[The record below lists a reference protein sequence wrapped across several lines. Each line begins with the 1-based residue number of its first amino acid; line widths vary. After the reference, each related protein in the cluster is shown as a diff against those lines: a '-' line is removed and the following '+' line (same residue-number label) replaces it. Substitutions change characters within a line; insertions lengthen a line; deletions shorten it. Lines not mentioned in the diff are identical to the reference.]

1 MVQYAATL
9 ADDPILRW
17 GVEALADDSP
27 MGTVRYAAVLPLGL
41 LQGAILDLCEHWQFV
56 AFVHRHPDLRGSKSA
71 VPARIDWP
79 SLESDAASDAANCSS
94 NNPFGLDG
102 NYWLTNAARLQHTN
116 DGRSGPKPL
125 LVISLMVK
133 GLRRE
138 PRNLEW
144 QDFTLLLDIVR
155 ALGGKP
161 LVVSA
166 PFPGPFY
173 DYWGMTAAER
183 ARYYAQMRAITSRE
197 HVPLVDFSEHDGDRN
212 FIRDAQEHLPTG
224 AGSSTTKCSTLS
236 FMAPQSQG
244 RGPRRGFPHRPPCPT
259 EHDGWDRTPRPPGPR
274 DRRGVAITVVARAW
288 IGALRVL
295 RRGAD
300 RPAAELRHQPA

>member
-1 MVQYAATL
+1 LQTTR
-9 ADDPILRW
+9 ILRW

-79 SLESDAASDAANCSS
+79 SLESDAASDAANRSS

-116 DGRSGPKPL
+116 DGPSGRKPL

-144 QDFTLLLDIVR
+144 QDFTLLIDRQNNLREGGGRQILLLAGQLLDQFFEPRIVPDDHHGLGVPHDLSEHREDVGR
-155 ALGGKP
+155 ASHIKMP
-161 LVVSA
+161 V
-166 PFPGPFY
+166 
-173 DYWGMTAAER
+173 
-183 ARYYAQMRAITSRE
+183 QQ
-197 HVPLVDFSEHDGDRN
+197 DFSRKASRLGHG
-212 FIRDAQEHLPTG
+212 
-224 AGSSTTKCSTLS
+224 LS
-236 FMAPQSQG
+236 RQPC
-244 RGPRRGFPHRPPCPT
+244 PHR
-259 EHDGWDRTPRPPGPR
+259 
-274 DRRGVAITVVARAW
+274 V
-288 IGALRVL
+288 
-295 RRGAD
+295 GAD
-300 RPAAELRHQPA
+300 DQFGYQSVLP